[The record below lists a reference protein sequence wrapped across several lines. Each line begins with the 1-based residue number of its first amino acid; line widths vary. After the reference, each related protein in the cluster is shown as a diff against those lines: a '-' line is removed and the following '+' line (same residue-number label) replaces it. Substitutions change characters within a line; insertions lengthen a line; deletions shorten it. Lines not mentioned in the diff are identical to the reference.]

1 MQQPIGETA
10 VKGEG
15 KQLSSIFIDPEALEL
30 NELLST
36 IPTIGPGIQL
46 GSVDLNEVNGHKL
59 SEASNIAIN
68 VSEAFQVTPV
78 SADEAKQEPEEIEA
92 AESDHEVSIIETE
105 GENLQEFWQ
114 KESAKSQDTTPFS
127 ELKRAKK
134 WAIEAD
140 PKLVK
145 EYEKIKP
152 NMAFK
157 VHNFLNF

>member
-1 MQQPIGETA
+1 MKQPIGETT
-10 VKGEG
+10 VKGVA
-15 KQLSSIFIDPEALEL
+15 KQLSSIFIDPETLEL

-36 IPTIGPGIQL
+36 IPTIGPGIQFN
-46 GSVDLNEVNGHKL
+46 VDLNEVNGQKL
-59 SEASNIAIN
+59 SETSNIAIN

-78 SADEAKQEPEEIEA
+78 SEVKQEPEA
-92 AESDHEVSIIETE
+92 IETAE
-105 GENLQEFWQ
+105 EEHEISILETNGENLQEFWQ
-114 KESAKSQDTTPFS
+114 KESAKSHDTSPIS
-127 ELKRAKK
+127 EMKRAKK

-157 VHNFLNF
+157 VN